1 MSYVS
6 DLDDLH
12 KSQWTRDLGL
22 VPTRYSYYGAQG
34 GGSRAR
40 LSMRGNS
47 HKGLVFGDTRWG
59 VQELKLRV
67 QVSTG
72 YYLYTNGVNSNTRFV
87 QVSTGYYL
95 YTNGV
100 NSNTR
105 FEPC

>member
-1 MSYVS
+1 MLFCDSLTLCKKKFELMLRPMSYAS

-72 YYLYTNGVNSNTRFV
+72 YYLYTNGVNSNTRF
-87 QVSTGYYL
+87 
-95 YTNGV
+95 
-100 NSNTR
+100 
-105 FEPC
+105 EPC